1 MQQEMGKTVIFVTHD
16 MDEALS
22 LADRIAILDKG
33 ELIQFDTPDNI
44 LLNPANKFVEDFL
57 GEDRMNQARSTTQT
71 VDQIMYRY
79 PVTIN
84 KNQSTLQALSKMRE
98 HRVDSIFVTDDDGVL
113 LGVVDVFD
121 IDQRGRHNEP
131 LTDLMKTCVYVP
143 ENTKIRDAI
152 YSIMKLGYRNL
163 PVVDAEY
170 RITGIMT
177 RAAVVESIYNSVWNE
192 EETAEIVVPDVV
204 QTTPTDD
211 SVPPELQQV
220 LEETESQEPAADQV
234 AVTAGGDLK

>member
-1 MQQEMGKTVIFVTHD
+1 
-16 MDEALS
+16 
-22 LADRIAILDKG
+22 
-33 ELIQFDTPDNI
+33 
-44 LLNPANKFVEDFL
+44 
-57 GEDRMNQARSTTQT
+57 MNQARSTTQT

-84 KNQSTLQALSKMRE
+84 KNQSTLQALSRCVNTELTRSSSPMMT
-98 HRVDSIFVTDDDGVL
+98 VYC
-113 LGVVDVFD
+113 GVVDVFD

-143 ENTKIRDAI
+143 ENTKIRDTI

-177 RAAVVESIYNSVWNE
+177 RAAVVESIYNNVWNE